1 MNNKEKENF
10 GIVYTPEKLVD
21 NILDLIPIKYY
32 CDPSLTWLD
41 IGAGNGGFAM
51 RLYDKL
57 FKHLKNKIKNDE
69 ERKKHIIKNIDNECW
84 RFWKKIGV
92 NDEWKKKFNDV
103 FRLGN

>member
-41 IGAGNGGFAM
+41 IGAGNGAFA
-51 RLYDKL
+51 
-57 FKHLKNKIKNDE
+57 
-69 ERKKHIIKNIDNECW
+69 
-84 RFWKKIGV
+84 KIGRAHV
-92 NDEWKKKFNDV
+92 
-103 FRLGN
+103 